1 MVRGHSL
8 RGSRSSGA
16 CAGTGS
22 SMRRNFVSMLLCLL
36 LLCPMILRAEEIV
49 AELATVGDMPQPEL
63 LPQTALLALA
73 EGNEAFDARDHR
85 RAQTAFRTVLK
96 ISPKNLLALTNLGM
110 TEFYLGNLEEAESL
124 LQQAVRERL
133 ETAPAWLVLG
143 MLYLDQGRTEEAMTS
158 LAMANLHDPRNAR
171 ARNFFGVAIGELGW
185 FDGAEFQFRRAL
197 EIDPAYADAHFN
209 LAYFTLR
216 RKSPAVE
223 LARRH
228 YLRAVELGAERD
240 PEIEKFLQT
249 SP

>member
-1 MVRGHSL
+1 
-8 RGSRSSGA
+8 
-16 CAGTGS
+16 
-22 SMRRNFVSMLLCLL
+22 MRRILFYALLFLL
-36 LLCPMILRAEEIV
+36 LDCHPGLHAAESSEN
-49 AELATVGDMPQPEL
+49 LDSSSDMPLPEL
-63 LPQTALLALA
+63 LPQTALLALE
-73 EGNEAFDARDHR
+73 EGNEAFASQDYR

-110 TEFYLGNLEEAESL
+110 TEFYLDNHEEAEVL
-124 LQQAVRERL
+124 LQRAVRERL

-143 MLYLDQGRTEEAMTS
+143 MLYLDQGRTEEAMAA

-185 FDGAEFQFRRAL
+185 FDGAEFQFRRAI

-216 RKSPAVE
+216 RRNPAVE

-228 YLRAVELGAERD
+228 YVRAVELGAERD
-240 PEIEKFLQT
+240 PEIEKLLQT
-249 SP
+249 PP